1 MQNFYPS
8 YYHRF
13 RCIAAECP
21 DSCCQ
26 GWDVVIDSDTE
37 AHYDKVGG
45 DIGDRLHKA
54 IYTDADGDRVFR
66 LRDGKKC
73 PFWGEDK
80 LCDIFRELG
89 EGYLC
94 DTCAQFPRLRMEF
107 TDFTEHSLA
116 LACPEAARL
125 ILQTDRAYDVFV
137 VTQLKGCEDYSAELM
152 RTLIVTRR
160 RIADILSNDL
170 TLRSRLTEAL
180 LYAYRLQEELDPV
193 DISAEAEEN
202 ALTDL
207 YASLEYIEERN
218 REAITAC
225 CPNADDLFGRET
237 ELTQLSLYYLYRYFL
252 TTVDTLDVLTPIKLM
267 ISAVLL
273 ISALSKREAIPLEE
287 AAQRFSKETE
297 QSYENMELICDG
309 LSQIPIGYFERILL
323 P

>member
-8 YYHRF
+8 YYHLF
-13 RCIAAECP
+13 RCIAADCP

-37 AHYDKVGG
+37 ARYEKVGG
-45 DIGDRLHKA
+45 DIGDRLREA
-54 IYTDADGDRVFR
+54 IYTDIDGDRVFR
-66 LRDGKKC
+66 LRKGKKC

-80 LCDIFRELG
+80 LCDIYRELG
-89 EGYLC
+89 EEYLC

-107 TDFTEHSLA
+107 ADFTEHSLA
-116 LACPEAARL
+116 FACPKAARL
-125 ILQTDRAYDVFV
+125 ILQTDRAYDDFV
-137 VTQLKGCEDYSAELM
+137 ITQPKGCEDYSADLM
-152 RTLIVTRR
+152 RTLIVARR

-170 TLRSRLTEAL
+170 SLRSRLTEAL
-180 LYAYRLQEELDPV
+180 LYAYRIQEELNPT
-193 DISAEAEEN
+193 EAYSETGEN
-202 ALTDL
+202 ALIDL

-218 REAITAC
+218 RDTITAC
-225 CPNADDLFGRET
+225 HPSADDLFGHET
-237 ELTQLSLYYLYRYFL
+237 ELTRLSLYYLYRYFL
-252 TTVDTLDVLTPIKLM
+252 TAVDTLDVLTPIKLM

-273 ISALSKREAIPLEE
+273 IAALSKREAIPLEE

-309 LSQIPIGYFERILL
+309 LSQIPIGYFESILL